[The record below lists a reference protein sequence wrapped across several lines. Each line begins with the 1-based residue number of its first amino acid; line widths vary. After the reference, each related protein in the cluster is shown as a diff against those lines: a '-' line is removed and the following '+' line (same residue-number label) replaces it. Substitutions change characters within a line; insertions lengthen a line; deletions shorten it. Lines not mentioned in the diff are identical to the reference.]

1 MTIINWLTKLFS
13 SKPEPKDV
21 PKDESLWW
29 VYPVDVKESHLVLKC
44 RACDIKES
52 SVGWTFCVDIVG
64 KQVAFSPSVP
74 LVMEKDNG
82 N

>member
-1 MTIINWLTKLFS
+1 MWQKLLTKLFGS
-13 SKPEPKDV
+13 AAVK